1 MQMQLITKHFHE
13 PVGLWYHGGA
23 FLYALC
29 GYTFGI
35 YGLFSDEV
43 LTNLFSTLLLAHA
56 MIIAAYLIHECGHN
70 TIFRSNNA
78 NAYLGRLL
86 NWICGSCYGTFED
99 IRYKHFRHHMDN
111 DDSVWFVYE
120 EFFERH
126 PVITKLTEWLEWA
139 YIPAH
144 EFLMHGIMMFS
155 AFIIPQRRSQRLR
168 QSIVILIRFSVFIT
182 VAVQWPKVAIGY
194 VIAYVLMMHVLRFM
208 DALQH
213 DYGSNPSLFDES
225 APSRF
230 GGRATEQEHTFSNPI
245 SFKYTLPNWLVLN
258 FGFHNA
264 HHKRPTVPWY
274 RLPAY
279 YKENISDNPGSVI
292 PFIQQLRMHHYHRV
306 YRVQHV
312 GGPFDDMQ
320 DVAKDAYLEA
330 GRRGFLYGGNAVSF
344 LTPF

>member
-1 MQMQLITKHFHE
+1 MKLITKHFHE
-13 PVGLWYHGGA
+13 PAGLAYHGGA

-29 GYTFGI
+29 AYVLGL
-35 YGLFSDEV
+35 YGLFSDQLLANV
-43 LTNLFSTLLLAHA
+43 LSVVLLAHG

-70 TIFRSNNA
+70 TIFRINQA
-78 NAYLGRLL
+78 NARLGRFL
-86 NWICGSCYGTFED
+86 NWICGSSYGTFED

-120 EFFERH
+120 DFFENH
-126 PVITKLTEWLEWA
+126 PWLAKDIAWFEWA

-155 AFIIPQRRSQRLR
+155 TFIIPERRDQRLR
-168 QSIVILIRFSVFIT
+168 QVIVIVIRFSVFLT
-182 VAVQWPKVAIGY
+182 LLFLWPKVALGY
-194 VIAYVLMMHVLRFM
+194 VIAYMLMMHVLRFM

-213 DYGSNPSLFDES
+213 DYDSNPILFNEE

-230 GGRATEQEHTFSNPI
+230 GGRKTEQEHTFSNPI
-245 SFKYTLPNWLVLN
+245 SFRWEFPNWLVLN

-292 PFIQQLRMHHYHRV
+292 PFMQQLRMYHYHRV
-306 YRVQHV
+306 YRVQHT
-312 GGPFDDMQ
+312 GGPYDDMQ
-320 DVAKDAYLEA
+320 DVASEAYLEA
-330 GRRGFLYGGNAVSF
+330 GRRGYLYGGNAVSF
-344 LTPF
+344 LTSF